1 MEKCDCLNICGDDPR
16 LDPTNRGDK
25 VKPCAQW
32 RRDQAAIKERQRVL
46 DMVTALAKTA
56 SDNGTVYVSAT
67 AMDDIRRLINGLPT
81 SGTVPNVKVRGCALA
96 QSQRSEAERT

>member
-56 SDNGTVYVSAT
+56 ADSGTVYVSAI

-81 SGTVPNVKVRGCALA
+81 SGVVPN
-96 QSQRSEAERT
+96 AEITGRASGPG